1 MLKIKELR
9 EEKSWTQSELAKKIN
24 STNKNI
30 WAYEN
35 NIASPSIDTLIK
47 LSQIFNVSID
57 YLVGRADDFGNVTV
71 SGQESDRLP
80 NDEQRLIHAYRR
92 LDNLDKVKLI
102 EDAEYYANKYGD
114 SNKFGAIKK

>member
-9 EEKSWTQSELAKKIN
+9 EEKSWTQAELAKKIN

-35 NIASPSIDTLIK
+35 NIASPSIETLIK

-57 YLVGRADDFGNVTV
+57 YLVGNEDEYGNVNIV
-71 SGQESDRLP
+71 KNEELDYREQKLLKAFALLDL
-80 NDEQRLIHAYRR
+80 DEK
-92 LDNLDKVKLI
+92 DKII
-102 EDAEYYANKYGD
+102 EDAEYFANKH
-114 SNKFGAIKK
+114 IKVQKEKA